1 LFTRFEKIPIISAGK
16 IDAAARPKA
25 SATVCAAKPGGLSPR

>member
-1 LFTRFEKIPIISAGK
+1 MIAGK

-25 SATVCAAKPGGLSPR
+25 KATTEATKPDRFSLENCKKPEM